1 MWTGL
6 SPIGSNIGRA
16 FFLSVIFDT
25 TIYPWYIIRINK
37 RSFMIVEK
45 NKHGAY
51 VISDIVK
58 GYWIHKQYYFYN
70 KKEAIKLFRKFRK
83 EHYDGSN

>member
-1 MWTGL
+1 
-6 SPIGSNIGRA
+6 
-16 FFLSVIFDT
+16 
-25 TIYPWYIIRINK
+25 
-37 RSFMIVEK
+37 MIVEK

-83 EHYDGSN
+83 ENYDRPNR